1 MPAVQVEPLVTTNE
15 LEASLIDDEGFPTRV
30 ARAVAG
36 GARRFFG

>member
-1 MPAVQVEPLVTTNE
+1 
-15 LEASLIDDEGFPTRV
+15 LIDDEGFPPRV